1 MLKMFA
7 SNNSTMEKDL
17 EYIESIR
24 KAASFIRVNTLKTS
38 VDEFSINKELELEKT
53 QIPFMF
59 KVKNGIPGK
68 TLAFKT
74 GLIHTQSLS
83 SAVVP
88 LAFGKFNPED
98 VVLDVAASPG
108 SKLTEI
114 CMLLDNKGIAVAND
128 QEERIPALMANI
140 ARLGCANT
148 IITQLDGK
156 NLGLKDQFD
165 KVLLDAPC
173 TALGSHAYAWERIDE
188 KSLALMPDIQK
199 KMIKSSFEAMKPG
212 GILVYSTCTTTQQE
226 NEEVVNYLLKNN
238 ENARLEDI
246 GLDLPHEQGFAFGDF
261 SDEIKKK
268 TWRIHPKHLD
278 SEGFFIAKIRK
289 LE

>member
-1 MLKMFA
+1 MD
-7 SNNSTMEKDL
+7 KDL
-17 EYIESIR
+17 EYIESIT
-24 KAASFIRVNTLKTS
+24 KAASFIRVNTLKTTIN
-38 VDEFSINKELELEKT
+38 EFSENKELELEKT

-59 KVKNGIPGK
+59 KVKKGIPGK

-88 LAFGKFNPED
+88 LAFGKMD
-98 VVLDVAASPG
+98 SKDAVLDIAASPG
-108 SKLTEI
+108 SKFTEI
-114 CMLLDNKGIAVAND
+114 CMLMKNKGVAVAND

>member
-1 MLKMFA
+1 
-7 SNNSTMEKDL
+7 MEKDL
-17 EYIESIR
+17 EYIESI
-24 KAASFIRVNTLKTS
+24 KKVASFIRVNTLKVS
-38 VDEFSINKELELEKT
+38 IDEFLENKELELENT
-53 QIPFMF
+53 LIPFMF

-68 TLAFKT
+68 TIAFKT

-88 LAFGKFNPED
+88 LAFGKFSPED
-98 VVLDVAASPG
+98 IVLDVAASPG

-114 CMLLDNKGIAVAND
+114 CMLLKNRGVAVAND

-156 NLGLKDQFD
+156 NLRIKDQFD

-173 TALGSHAYAWERIDE
+173 TALGSHAYAWERINE
-188 KSLALMPDIQK
+188 KSLVIMPDIQK
-199 KMIKSSFEAMKPG
+199 KMIKSSFEALKPG
-212 GILVYSTCTTTQQE
+212 GTLVYSTCTVTQQE
-226 NEEVVNYLLKNN
+226 NEEVIEYLLRKYPD
-238 ENARLEDI
+238 AKLEDI
-246 GLDLPHEQGFAFGDF
+246 NLDIPHETGLPDFGN
-261 SDEIKKK
+261 EMKK
-268 TWRIHPKHLD
+268 TWRILPKQLE

-289 LE
+289 AE